1 MTTTITHTDIPTAE
15 APDGPSPGPLRAA
28 SIRRT
33 ARVAGGLYLVIFV
46 CGLFS
51 EIAVRSSILELGD
64 PTATVQNLLDAPGL
78 FRIGFLTDLTM
89 VVADVATAVLI
100 YVLLAPVNRT
110 VSLAAA
116 AFRLVQSAI
125 LGANLLNHLM
135 AIQLLEGDGLLGGFT
150 TQQRDSLVLQSLETH
165 RFGYFIAL
173 VFFAVHL
180 ALLAWLIHRS
190 GYLPR
195 WLGWLLGAAAAGY
208 LIDSAWF
215 FVVPGYDG
223 AFSPLVLAPALIAEL
238 SLLLWLL
245 VRGIDTDRWEVRVR

>member
-1 MTTTITHTDIPTAE
+1 MTTATLTHTDADHP
-15 APDGPSPGPLRAA
+15 GRPSPRPLGAARA
-28 SIRRT
+28 RHL
-33 ARVAGGLYLVIFV
+33 ARIAGGLYLVIFV
-46 CGLFS
+46 SGLFS
-51 EIAVRSSILELGD
+51 EVVVRSSIIELGD

-78 FRIGFLTDLTM
+78 FRIGFVADLTM
-89 VVADVATAVLI
+89 VAADVATAVLI
-100 YVLLAPVNRT
+100 YLLLAPVNRA

-116 AFRLVQSAI
+116 AFRIVQSAI

-135 AIQLLEGDGLLGGFT
+135 AIQLLEGDGLLGGYT
-150 TQQRDSLVLQSLETH
+150 TQQRNSLVLQSLEAH

-195 WLGWLLGAAAAGY
+195 WLGWLLGTAAAGY
-208 LIDSAWF
+208 LIDSFWF
-215 FVVPGYDG
+215 FGDPTYDG
-223 AFSPLVLAPALIAEL
+223 AFSPLVLTPALIAEL

-245 VRGIDTDRWEVRVR
+245 IRGIDTGRWSEGVR

>member
-1 MTTTITHTDIPTAE
+1 MTTTLTNADIATAGR
-15 APDGPSPGPLRAA
+15 DGDPRSTRLTSSGA
-28 SIRRT
+28 RRM
-33 ARVAGGLYLVIFV
+33 ARLAGGLYLVIFV

-51 EIAVRSSILELGD
+51 EVVVRSSIIELGD
-64 PTATVQNLLDAPGL
+64 PTTTTQNLLDATGL
-78 FRIGFLTDLTM
+78 FRLGFLTDLAM

-116 AFRLVQSAI
+116 AFRLIQSAV

-135 AIQLLEGDGLLGGFT
+135 AVQLLEGEGLLHGYT
-150 TQQRDSLVLQSLETH
+150 TEQRDSLVLQSLEAH

-180 ALLAWLIHRS
+180 VLLGWLVHRS

-195 WLGWLLGAAAAGY
+195 WLGWLLGTAAAGY
-208 LIDSAWF
+208 LIDSLWF
-215 FVVPGYDG
+215 FVSPGYDG
-223 AFSPLVLAPALIAEL
+223 AFSPLVLAPALVAEL
-238 SLLLWLL
+238 SLLLWLVTRGVEPRGWEAK
-245 VRGIDTDRWEVRVR
+245 VR

>member
-165 RFGYFIAL
+165 RFGYFIA
-173 VFFAVHL
+173 
-180 ALLAWLIHRS
+180 
-190 GYLPR
+190 
-195 WLGWLLGAAAAGY
+195 
-208 LIDSAWF
+208 
-215 FVVPGYDG
+215 
-223 AFSPLVLAPALIAEL
+223 
-238 SLLLWLL
+238 
-245 VRGIDTDRWEVRVR
+245 